1 LSAVAFELDET
12 LVSMHLAEPSIDSA
26 AGDASRKFHGDAGIA
41 VATLV
46 VTNVVALEKILI
58 ADRTSDRQAHTHT
71 RAAAVARHATDSATI
86 AGTAGAPATER
97 THEHDPRLAGS

>member
-1 LSAVAFELDET
+1 MSAVAFELDET

-46 VTNVVALEKILI
+46 VTNVVALEKRYRAGGGDAAGVHELLSGW
-58 ADRTSDRQAHTHT
+58 RSLLSDEPANEPV
-71 RAAAVARHATDSATI
+71 RAA
-86 AGTAGAPATER
+86 P
-97 THEHDPRLAGS
+97 